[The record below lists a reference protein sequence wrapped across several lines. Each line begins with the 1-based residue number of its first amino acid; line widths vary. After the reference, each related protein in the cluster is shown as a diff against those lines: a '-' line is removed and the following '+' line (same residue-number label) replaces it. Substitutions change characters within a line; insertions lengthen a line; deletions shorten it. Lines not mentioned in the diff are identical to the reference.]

1 MGLGIVKTSWITVI
15 LPPYSSSIILGYLI
29 YRKTFTH
36 SILIQCPACF
46 NYIGKYAESCPYC
59 GTPRQKKVSNPM
71 LLDAISIFALAF
83 AVFAYMA
90 HQTGFASAVM
100 VIDWLIYAIYYC
112 AIKDN
117 KDIDSSKVKQSL
129 ITISILFLLTFG
141 ISFVVTITFK

>member
-1 MGLGIVKTSWITVI
+1 MKKCLFCGSHIQSTNNAVPMMQPNQNVTNE
-15 LPPYSSSIILGYLI
+15 
-29 YRKTFTH
+29 
-36 SILIQCPACF
+36 ILIQCPACF